1 MVYPSIW
8 EKEMANERI
17 AEQMAEAEER
27 RLARLVAGPTLRART
42 ARKLFELAVAL
53 EREEAWRVVWER
65 LEAPRRL
72 REAKEQHRVGLLGPS
87 SGESNG

>member
-42 ARKLFELAVAL
+42 AARKLFELAVAL
-53 EREEAWRVVWER
+53 EREEAWRVVRER

-72 REAKEQHRVGLLGPS
+72 
-87 SGESNG
+87 